1 MTMPLDQALIH
12 LASQSPRRREL
23 LDQLRLPFHP
33 LSVAVDESPLHDDE
47 AAEVLVL
54 RLALA
59 KARAGW
65 EQISERWPLPVLA
78 ADTVVVCAGRVLG
91 KPRDADEAAAML
103 HALSGAS
110 HKVLTGVALVD
121 DREASRL
128 SVSTV
133 TLRALHD
140 QDIRAYLRTDEPWD
154 KAGAYAIQGL
164 AAAFVA
170 HLEGSYS
177 GVMGLPLFEVSGL
190 LDEFNIQYQQ
200 CWEAV
205 RGQAGGRA

>member
-1 MTMPLDQALIH
+1 MPHEQALIH

-23 LDQLRLPFHP
+23 LDQLCLPFHP
-33 LSVAVDESPLHDDE
+33 LPVAVDESPLHDDE
-47 AAEVLVL
+47 APEVLVL

-65 EQISERWPLPVLA
+65 AQIREQWPLPVLA
-78 ADTVVVCAGRVLG
+78 ADTVVVCSGRVLG
-91 KPRDADEAAAML
+91 KPHDADQAAAML
-103 HALSGAS
+103 RALSGAS

-121 DREASRL
+121 DRQASRL

-133 TLRALHD
+133 TLRALRE

-164 AAAFVA
+164 AAAFVE
-170 HLEGSYS
+170 HLDGSYS

-190 LDEFNIQYQQ
+190 LDEFSVEYRQ
-200 CWEAV
+200 CWEAA
-205 RGQAGGRA
+205 RGQVGDRA